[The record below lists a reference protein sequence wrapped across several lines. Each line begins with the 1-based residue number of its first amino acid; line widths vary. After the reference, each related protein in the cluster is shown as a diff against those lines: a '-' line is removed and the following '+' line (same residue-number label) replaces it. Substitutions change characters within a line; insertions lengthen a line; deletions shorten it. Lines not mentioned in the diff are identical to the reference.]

1 MGVVLKVL
9 AAVFALL
16 GAAACALIALVV
28 LIYAFSSEM
37 PRDQVVPSA
46 AAGFGLCG
54 LALALAILAIWI
66 MVSIFKNQKTSR
78 VDS

>member
-16 GAAACALIALVV
+16 GATASASIALVV

-37 PRDQVVPSA
+37 PRDQAVPSA
-46 AAGFGLCG
+46 AAGFGLYGLG
-54 LALALAILAIWI
+54 LALVTLAIWI
-66 MVSIFKNQKTSR
+66 VVSIFKN
-78 VDS
+78 